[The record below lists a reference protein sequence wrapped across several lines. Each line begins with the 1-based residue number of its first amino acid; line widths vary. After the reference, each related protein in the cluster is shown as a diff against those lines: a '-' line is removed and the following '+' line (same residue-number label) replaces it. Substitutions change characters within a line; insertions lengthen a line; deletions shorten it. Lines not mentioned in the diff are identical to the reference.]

1 MQAFKKGFELKAQI
15 FMGNGLLNFFDT
27 LYLNIIY
34 PVLIV
39 SDNFL
44 KMIFTPFSN
53 QSVLLM
59 ICSASA
65 AASLISFG
73 LSLFFSEKNTKNL
86 DIEFKEKIRSL
97 KYLDEIENKKIRQ
110 ELKKNINEN
119 ADKIYENI
127 LTEKFFNFGITYL
140 FPMFLFLI
148 WLEYSVYPLESQKT
162 FEFIFFTA
170 NVSFGFLLL
179 YNLNLIFIFFIKK
192 ILKKILKFKQKN

>member
-1 MQAFKKGFELKAQI
+1 
-15 FMGNGLLNFFDT
+15 
-27 LYLNIIY
+27 
-34 PVLIV
+34 
-39 SDNFL
+39 
-44 KMIFTPFSN
+44 
-53 QSVLLM
+53 M

-73 LSLFFSEKNTKNL
+73 LSLFFREKNTKNL

-170 NVSFGFLLL
+170 NISFGFLLL
-179 YNLNLIFIFFIKK
+179 YNLNLIFIFFTKK